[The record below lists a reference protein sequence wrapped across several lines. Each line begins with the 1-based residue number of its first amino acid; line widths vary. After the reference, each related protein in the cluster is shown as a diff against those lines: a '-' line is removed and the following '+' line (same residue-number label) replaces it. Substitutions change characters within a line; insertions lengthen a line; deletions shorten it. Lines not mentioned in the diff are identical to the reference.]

1 MTPRHLQPLAPHQ
14 LSHGLT
20 QPPRWTVSVDPP
32 PKQHCNHSP
41 NGIQQAAPAPSTAS
55 PPPAPNSPFTT
66 PAMGLPT
73 LPSGQPHLAAVQ
85 VPRAGLPPFCMPGL
99 LTALLPVTSAIPM
112 PRPPHGQAPAHHHC
126 PTCTCGS
133 NPQLPAMGLD
143 LSRGSTRNSR
153 TSGSK

>member
-32 PKQHCNHSP
+32 PKRHCNHSP

-66 PAMGLPT
+66 PAIWTATFSCCAGPQGWSASILHARVADSLTASNFCHSHAKATTEPSSSPPP
-73 LPSGQPHLAAVQ
+73 LPSLHLWIKPTAA
-85 VPRAGLPPFCMPGL
+85 
-99 LTALLPVTSAIPM
+99 
-112 PRPPHGQAPAHHHC
+112 
-126 PTCTCGS
+126 S
-133 NPQLPAMGLD
+133 NGVGPQQRL
-143 LSRGSTRNSR
+143 N
-153 TSGSK
+153 